1 MKLVAQLIIAGVSCA
16 SNPAVYNERMHPH
29 LELMR
34 ELSPDQR
41 AAWLG
46 LLDVHNRVVKELDH
60 ELEREHGL
68 SLSAFSVLATL
79 TRSPDGQL
87 QMSELAARVLISRPG
102 MTRLIERLE
111 RAGLVERHR
120 GGGDSR
126 QVYAAITERGLERLG
141 EASKSHFDGVRSRFF
156 DKLTVTQTRALAS
169 AWLKILGE
177 RPPYVDLDDPAREA
191 AALVDDAVT
200 D

>member
-1 MKLVAQLIIAGVSCA
+1 
-16 SNPAVYNERMHPH
+16 MHNH

-34 ELSPDQR
+34 ELSTEER
-41 AAWLG
+41 TAWLG
-46 LLDVHNRVVKELDH
+46 LLDVHNRVVKELDQ

-68 SLSAFSVLATL
+68 SLSAYSVLAAL
-79 TRSPDGQL
+79 TRSPEGLL
-87 QMSELAARVLISRPG
+87 QMSDLADRVLISRPG

-111 RAGLVERHR
+111 RDGLVERRR
-120 GGGDSR
+120 GGADSR

-141 EASKSHFDGVRSRFF
+141 EATQSHFDGVRSRFF
-156 DKLTVTQTRALAS
+156 DKLTATQTRALAS

-177 RPPYVDLDDPAREA
+177 RPSYVDLDDPEREA
-191 AALVDDAVT
+191 AARVEDAAAIT